1 MSRAIKRS
9 KARRAK
15 KARPSAPKVDS
26 SQVPPHP
33 QPGDREHAEWVI
45 DEAEDESFPAS
56 DPSSITQPRPR
67 SRKKKA

>member
-15 KARPSAPKVDS
+15 KAPSAPKVDS

-33 QPGDREHAEWVI
+33 QPRDREHAEWVI